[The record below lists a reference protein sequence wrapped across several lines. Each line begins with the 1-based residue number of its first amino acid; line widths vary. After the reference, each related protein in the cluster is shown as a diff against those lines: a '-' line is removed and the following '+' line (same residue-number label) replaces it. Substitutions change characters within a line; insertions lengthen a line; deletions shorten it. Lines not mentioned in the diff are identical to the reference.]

1 MVVLSIDFVR
11 LNLDSILLLTK
22 ENEFNKFK
30 STVLSVEYRIHF
42 SGCMMKKSYIFHL
55 SWV

>member
-22 ENEFNKFK
+22 KKEFNKFK

-42 SGCMMKKSYIFHL
+42 ADCMMKKSYIFH
-55 SWV
+55 